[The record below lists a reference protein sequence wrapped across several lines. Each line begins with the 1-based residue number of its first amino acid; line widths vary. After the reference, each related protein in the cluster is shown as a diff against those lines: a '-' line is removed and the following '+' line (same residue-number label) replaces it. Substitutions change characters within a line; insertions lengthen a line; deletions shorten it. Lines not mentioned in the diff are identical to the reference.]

1 MHASMSSTL
10 TGSRTNV
17 NTTAVPHFSSA
28 DATGNAEAS
37 VDASALMI
45 ALATACD
52 PSSGFSRLDHGWA
65 RTKKEQC
72 TQTVV
77 LARHGMK
84 YRQAL
89 QKAIKKSSSFQKSMT
104 DDVNAMFRVANCRR
118 KDKDEGAGTCEVDH
132 LDVDDLFKDAL
143 TNGMVTPQVTGD
155 TNTHVGL
162 NAPHRPPGRHIA
174 LLSKY
179 VSPEE
184 MLSNIN
190 EADLHVPASPTTSGN
205 DCRTTLHS
213 NFKLRPRSRT
223 LERLRDQ
230 LSDSAFQVP
239 NIDSTASSRS
249 KSLPIYMC
257 SSSASGSNSLCATT
271 GVTSSSPSTPSLDLP
286 YLKILSVCK
295 EEKSPQSSPPIQP
308 MSTLASSKKSTSRT
322 SSRVVA
328 SNFSVSKNIA
338 HNRPSCFLQRKN
350 AFSSSAGLTR
360 SFSALTLRRSTSTST
375 FKNATCTRN
384 DLDRKNSTCTTNI
397 KEAEKKSPSHPDLR
411 RSVSSK
417 SSFRRRSSRGSFSSL
432 RRHKVG
438 IADIPAPTTGPGH
451 NAVW

>member
-1 MHASMSSTL
+1 MSSTL
-10 TGSRTNV
+10 TGGRTNV
-17 NTTAVPHFSSA
+17 NNTAVPHFSST
-28 DATGNAEAS
+28 DATGNTGAS
-37 VDASALMI
+37 DDDASALMI

-65 RTKKEQC
+65 RTNRSEKL
-72 TQTVV
+72 TQTTA
-77 LARHGMK
+77 LARHGME

-104 DDVNAMFRVANCRR
+104 DDVNALFRVANCRR

-155 TNTHVGL
+155 TNTNVGL

-190 EADLHVPASPTTSGN
+190 EVDLHVPASPTTSGN

-230 LSDSAFQVP
+230 LSDSALQVP
-239 NIDSTASSRS
+239 NMDSTASSRS

-257 SSSASGSNSLCATT
+257 SSSASGSNSLYATT
-271 GVTSSSPSTPSLDLP
+271 GATSSSPSTSSPDLP
-286 YLKILSVCK
+286 YLNNLSVCK

-328 SNFSVSKNIA
+328 SDFPAVSKNIA
-338 HNRPSCFLQRKN
+338 HNRPLCFLQRKN

-375 FKNATCTRN
+375 FKNATRN

-397 KEAEKKSPSHPDLR
+397 KEAKKKSPSHPNLR
-411 RSVSSK
+411 RSASSK
-417 SSFRRRSSRGSFSSL
+417 TSFRRRSSRGSFSSL

-438 IADIPAPTTGPGH
+438 IH
-451 NAVW
+451 HSYSS